1 MNQLGIALITIIG
14 ILVLTLPRQMVFI
27 PFLMAIC
34 YITFEQQLIIFNLN
48 FTPIRILIFL
58 AWIRVILRGEICEI
72 KLNTIDKAVILWL
85 VISFITYTLLWQ
97 TSEALIYQL
106 GQTYNAGGLYFLF
119 RILIRNIG
127 ESENLIKISAIIIL
141 PLSIMMIF
149 ELFSGRNI
157 FSIFGGVAE
166 TSWIRGGSVRAQGPF
181 LYAGLAGTFGA
192 IMMPF
197 YAALWFNDH
206 AKVNAIFGFIAAT
219 IITIVSHSSGPLM
232 AYCAGIVGLM
242 IWPFHNRMRIIRYII
257 LFTLIL
263 LHIVMK
269 APVWF
274 VLARMGQ
281 LVGGDAFHRSA
292 LIDAAIKHFNE
303 WWLFGTKDTTGW
315 GLSLLQDGDRYFADI
330 TNQFIRVGVNGGI
343 LSMILFIIIIIMC
356 FRQIGISLRLNER
369 QPFGMRIILWS
380 LGVSLFVNVIA
391 FFSVSYF
398 DQIFIAWFMLLAMIS
413 STCIQK
419 QNSSDLTI

>member
-1 MNQLGIALITIIG
+1 
-14 ILVLTLPRQMVFI
+14 
-27 PFLMAIC
+27 
-34 YITFEQQLIIFNLN
+34 
-48 FTPIRILIFL
+48 
-58 AWIRVILRGEICEI
+58 
-72 KLNTIDKAVILWL
+72 
-85 VISFITYTLLWQ
+85 
-97 TSEALIYQL
+97 
-106 GQTYNAGGLYFLF
+106 
-119 RILIRNIG
+119 
-127 ESENLIKISAIIIL
+127 
-141 PLSIMMIF
+141 
-149 ELFSGRNI
+149 
-157 FSIFGGVAE
+157 
-166 TSWIRGGSVRAQGPF
+166 
-181 LYAGLAGTFGA
+181 
-192 IMMPF
+192 
-197 YAALWFNDH
+197 
-206 AKVNAIFGFIAAT
+206 
-219 IITIVSHSSGPLM
+219 
-232 AYCAGIVGLM
+232 
-242 IWPFHNRMRIIRYII
+242 
-257 LFTLIL
+257 
-263 LHIVMK
+263 MK